1 MNRVFKIIWNKT
13 TQRQEVVSE
22 LAKGSAKA
30 SSAPNNTQKATKQF
44 IISILTV
51 LITSTLLASVSNAAT
66 INYNDIPKQG
76 VAVVSDP
83 NSEILKNVALEG
95 SVTVGVYANA
105 LATDS
110 IAIGS
115 RANVNNYWGDQYRE
129 ALNGIAIG
137 QFPSTSTKHAVSDM
151 KIGDTTL
158 SKGVAATDNGTVSY
172 W

>member
-22 LAKGSAKA
+22 LAKSSAKA
-30 SSAPNNTQKATKQF
+30 SSASNNTQKATKQF

-76 VAVVSDP
+76 VAVVSDH

-95 SVTVGVYANA
+95 SETLGVLSAIDAVDAVDAVGTLNLMMKRYKGFVHVNA
-105 LATDS
+105 EGYKKGTIKDD
-110 IAIGS
+110 GT
-115 RANVNNYWGDQYRE
+115 
-129 ALNGIAIG
+129 
-137 QFPSTSTKHAVSDM
+137 TSTENTVFGQ
-151 KIGDTTL
+151 IG
-158 SKGVAATDNGTVSY
+158 
-172 W
+172 

>member
-1 MNRVFKIIWNKT
+1 MDRKYGIWADWLTTFRINAEGRNPGAVF
-13 TQRQEVVSE
+13 S
-22 LAKGSAKA
+22 
-30 SSAPNNTQKATKQF
+30 NNLDRFTEKSGAQGTR
-44 IISILTV
+44 
-51 LITSTLLASVSNAAT
+51 SVA
-66 INYNDIPKQG
+66 
-76 VAVVSDP
+76 
-83 NSEILKNVALEG
+83 
-95 SVTVGVYANA
+95 VGVYANA

-137 QFPSTSTKHAVSDM
+137 QSSSTSTKHVVSDM